1 MPGFDALAE
10 GAGKLLGAIPELYD
24 DLAKPAVQEV
34 GKTLALPLQAVNAL
48 LVNPRKWIANAEYKL
63 QETNVLIANKLKYI
77 DENKL
82 IAPPD
87 YVAVPA
93 LQALSYSMDSDD
105 LRDLYANL
113 LAKSM
118 NAETSNSVHPAYVE
132 IIKQFSPI
140 DATLFKHIVSDL
152 SSKNGDIALLNIV
165 VKSNDENDEVVKR
178 FINVVE
184 CDEYTLSEIAQSV
197 DNLIRCGLIAV
208 TQYAFISYKRYATS
222 EIIQWKNV
230 QKEYLNNYKV
240 EVEMATAAHITEL
253 GKKFYLIC
261 CDD

>member
-48 LVNPRKWIANAEYKL
+48 LVNPRKWIANAQYKL
-63 QETNVLIANKLKYI
+63 QETNALIANKLKYI

-93 LQALSYSMDSDD
+93 LQALSYSMDSSE
-105 LRDLYANL
+105 LRNLYANL
-113 LAKSM
+113 LAKAM
-118 NAETSNSVHPAYVE
+118 NTDTSGSVHPAYIE
-132 IIKQFSPI
+132 IIKQFSPL
-140 DATLFKHIVSDL
+140 DAILFKRIVTEISEDGHITL
-152 SSKNGDIALLNIV
+152 INITF
-165 VKSNDENDEVVKR
+165 KSNGKVVKR
-178 FINVVE
+178 FINIVKCE
-184 CDEYTLSEIAQSV
+184 DFELSEIAQAV
-197 DNLIRCGLIAV
+197 DNFIRCGLIAITPNV
-208 TQYAFISYKRYATS
+208 ISLYEGNAT
-222 EIIQWKNV
+222 EKIMQWKNV
-230 QKEYLNNYKV
+230 QSENSDDL
-240 EVEMATAAHITEL
+240 EFELQMGTAAHITEL
-253 GKKFYLIC
+253 GKKFFSIC

>member
-1 MPGFDALAE
+1 MPGFDTLAE

-48 LVNPRKWIANAEYKL
+48 LINPRKWIANAEYKL

-93 LQALSYSMDSDD
+93 LQALSYSMDSDE

-132 IIKQFSPI
+132 IIKQFSPL
-140 DATLFKHIVSDL
+140 DAILFKRIVSEISDDGELTLYNFNFISNGKIVKKIKNVAECQDYEL
-152 SSKNGDIALLNIV
+152 SDIAQ
-165 VKSNDENDEVVKR
+165 
-178 FINVVE
+178 
-184 CDEYTLSEIAQSV
+184 AV
-197 DNLIRCGLIAV
+197 DNFIRCGLIALTSNV
-208 TQYAFISYKRYATS
+208 ISFFLENET
-222 EIIQWKNV
+222 EIIKNWKNV
-230 QKEYLNNYKV
+230 RGEGSDELKFEL
-240 EVEMATAAHITEL
+240 EMPTAAHITEL
-253 GKKFYLIC
+253 GKKFYLTC

>member
-63 QETNVLIANKLKYI
+63 QETNALIANKLKYI

-118 NAETSNSVHPAYVE
+118 NKDTSSSVHPAYVE
-132 IIKQFSPI
+132 IIKQFSPL
-140 DATLFKHIVSDL
+140 DAVLFKRIVSEISDNGKLTLYNFNFISNGKAVKKFKNIVECQDYEL
-152 SSKNGDIALLNIV
+152 SDIAQ
-165 VKSNDENDEVVKR
+165 
-178 FINVVE
+178 
-184 CDEYTLSEIAQSV
+184 AV
-197 DNLIRCGLIAV
+197 DNFIRCGLIALTSNV
-208 TQYAFISYKRYATS
+208 ISLF
-222 EIIQWKNV
+222 
-230 QKEYLNNYKV
+230 LNN
-240 EVEMATAAHITEL
+240 ETEMIKNWENVKNEILCGLEIKFEMPTAAHITEL
-253 GKKFYLIC
+253 GSKFYLIC

>member
-1 MPGFDALAE
+1 MTGFDALAE

-63 QETNVLIANKLKYI
+63 QETNALIANKLKYI

-118 NAETSNSVHPAYVE
+118 NAETSNSVHPAYIE
-132 IIKQFSPI
+132 IIKQFSPL
-140 DATLFKHIVSDL
+140 DAVLFKRIVTEFSQNGEINLMNIAYKSKSDG
-152 SSKNGDIALLNIV
+152 KIIKKFLNV
-165 VKSNDENDEVVKR
+165 VKCPDYE
-178 FINVVE
+178 
-184 CDEYTLSEIAQSV
+184 LSAMAQSV
-197 DNLIRCGLIAV
+197 DNFIRCGLMAV
-208 TQYAFISYKRYATS
+208 TQNAWIMIDNDPTPKLL
-222 EIIQWKNV
+222 QWENFKN
-230 QKEYLNNYKV
+230 ENSGELELKV
-240 EVEMATAAHITEL
+240 EMGTAAHITEL